1 MKVEDFLF
9 NSDIGFR
16 DQIRWMSYAVDTSKA
31 LSSFIEIDV
40 SSDIVEVPRCLLHTV
55 AGYIGKHLDTLGITI
70 GAKYV
75 DCLSK
80 RTFSSAL
87 TTFGS
92 GYKRASLVKIAFP
105 SKDTYYGGPGIIFD
119 ADMNMLLSSNF
130 LIEKNPDNNKL
141 VIKRGVCRISPS
153 VFVNKNKPIEK
164 GIIKNV
170 IPVCVSHSNSNSFL
184 GISNTSAL
192 ELSDEFLNSP
202 IILIIG
208 ENEKMKVLHP
218 SIQGNFDN
226 MDLEINKFLRDNVE
240 NIFL

>member
-9 NSDIGFR
+9 NHSIGFR
-16 DQIRWMSYAVDTSKA
+16 DQIARMNYAVDTSTA

-40 SSDIVEVPRCLLHTV
+40 SNDIVEIPRCLLYTV

-70 GAKYV
+70 GAKYA
-75 DCLSK
+75 DCLTK

-92 GYKRASLVKIAFP
+92 GYKRASLVKIVFP
-105 SKDTYYGGPGIIFD
+105 SNDTYYGGPGIIFD

-130 LIEKNPDNNKL
+130 LIKKSPDNNRL
-141 VIKRGVCRISPS
+141 VIKRGVCRISTS

-170 IPVCVSHSNSNSFL
+170 IPLCVYHSNSNSFL
-184 GISNTSAL
+184 RNTDAL

-202 IILIIG
+202 TILIIG

-226 MDLEINKFLRDNVE
+226 MDLEINKLLRDNVE